1 MSDNTTRRRVL
12 IGTGALVAAT
22 TSSIALSAEN
32 TTATVAGD
40 FTVPDA
46 STALVD
52 KTLQDIRLEAVAE
65 WQYDANATM
74 DGVELE
80 LHAGQA
86 PDTLDLIA
94 RSERT
99 DDIATDSL
107 SGETTLVGSLMSAS
121 DFSIDAFT
129 PTNGSVA
136 RSVIAELRFYVL
148 RDGSVEAEAKARTT
162 FEVTV
167 RDEELTVETTLGGTG
182 EVTFDTGE

>member
-1 MSDNTTRRRVL
+1 VRQHLTRRRVL
-12 IGTGALVAAT
+12 LGSGALAAGT
-22 TSSIALSAEN
+22 TGSIALTTQGVSASVSGE
-32 TTATVAGD
+32 

-52 KTLQDIRLEAVAE
+52 KQLQDIRLKAVAA

-80 LHAGQA
+80 LHVGQA

-107 SGETTLVGSLMSAS
+107 SGETTLTGSLMSAS
-121 DFSIDAFT
+121 DFDIDAFT
-129 PTNGSVA
+129 PTNGSVS

-162 FEVTV
+162 FGVTV

-182 EVTFDTGE
+182 EVKFKTG